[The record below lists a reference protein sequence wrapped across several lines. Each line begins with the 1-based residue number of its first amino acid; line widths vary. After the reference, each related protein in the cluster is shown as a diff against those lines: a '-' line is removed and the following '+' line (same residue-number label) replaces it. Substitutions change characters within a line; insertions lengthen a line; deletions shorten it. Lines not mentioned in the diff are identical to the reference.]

1 MKLEPR
7 RRGSGKLGSPAHTTA
22 DATPTLN
29 AAILAMRAGAALDEL
44 VGRSVL
50 GLAQPGRPRG
60 LSTTWDG
67 ARQVVAGLTKLG
79 CYVQLQIH
87 ADRSVCQVM
96 RVLEG
101 AAVAKQLAH
110 AEGAEP
116 PEAVAKA
123 AALAC
128 IQMQPHLD

>member
-1 MKLEPR
+1 MKPEPR
-7 RRGSGKLGSPAHTTA
+7 RRGSDKQSRSAHTTA
-22 DATPTLN
+22 DATPTLS
-29 AAILAMRAGAALDEL
+29 AAILAMPAGAALDEL

-60 LSTTWDG
+60 FSTTWEG
-67 ARQVVAGLTKLG
+67 VRQVVARLTKLG
-79 CYVQLQIH
+79 CYVQVQIH

-110 AEGAEP
+110 AAAGET

-123 AALAC
+123 AAIAC
-128 IQMQPHLD
+128 LQMQPHGV

>member
-1 MKLEPR
+1 M
-7 RRGSGKLGSPAHTTA
+7 SG
-22 DATPTLN
+22 
-29 AAILAMRAGAALDEL
+29 GAALDEL

-50 GLAQPGRPRG
+50 GLAQSGRPRG
-60 LSTTWDG
+60 LSTTWEG
-67 ARQVVAGLTKLG
+67 ARQIVARLTKLG

-101 AAVAKQLAH
+101 AAVAKQLSH
-110 AEGAEP
+110 AEAPGT

-123 AALAC
+123 ATIAC
-128 IQMQPHLD
+128 LQMQPHAE

>member
-1 MKLEPR
+1 M
-7 RRGSGKLGSPAHTTA
+7 S
-22 DATPTLN
+22 
-29 AAILAMRAGAALDEL
+29 AGAALDEL

-79 CYVQLQIH
+79 CYVQVQIH
-87 ADRSVCQVM
+87 AGRSVCQVM

-123 AALAC
+123 AAIAC
-128 IQMQPHLD
+128 LQMHPHLD

>member
-1 MKLEPR
+1 MKPEPR
-7 RRGSGKLGSPAHTTA
+7 RRGSGRPGKPAHTTA
-22 DATPTLN
+22 DATPTLST
-29 AAILAMRAGAALDEL
+29 AILAMSAGAALDEL

-50 GLAQPGRPRG
+50 GLAQTCRPRG
-60 LSTTWDG
+60 LSTTWEG
-67 ARQVVAGLTKLG
+67 ARQVVARMTKLG
-79 CYVQLQIH
+79 CYVQVQIH

-110 AEGAEP
+110 ADARET

-123 AALAC
+123 AAIAC
-128 IQMQPHLD
+128 LQMQPHVE